1 LTLSETGL
9 KVASLKAGVLA
20 EPVLVGREMELEEL
34 QRCLDSAIEGRG
46 STVFISGEAGSG
58 KTRLT
63 NEFLKQARK
72 KDVTVFSGWC
82 LSNAAVPYF
91 PFFEAFNTYF
101 SDHPKEE
108 GASSADVAIWL
119 RGPAQGELPGRL
131 SAFSPQAWKDQTF
144 VAVTKTLLEISTR
157 KPVVL
162 LIEDAHW
169 ADSAS
174 LSLIHYIG
182 RAIKTA
188 KTLLLVTFRS
198 EGLIADA
205 EGRPHPLIETLRL
218 MRRED
223 IVQELKIV
231 NLDETNV
238 STLARN
244 MLGGELERD
253 FTEKLAKESQGNPL
267 FIVESLRMLH
277 ERNRLLQENNKW
289 RLVSE
294 KLAIPDKIRDIILQR
309 MSILLHNQRKII
321 DAASVIGEKFDAELL
336 ASVVGL
342 DFAEVVEALE
352 LIGQTTS
359 LLVCEEGL
367 YRFDHARTRDAVY
380 GEISSVLKKVYHGK
394 VAEQLESKSRGK
406 FPLSEVAYHYA
417 QAENKEKAVEYALA
431 SGQDALTRWSNVE
444 AIRHFSYVLQ
454 AVADAPENVETRRV
468 AWEGLGDA
476 YYANSMFDNAI
487 ETFEELAEFA
497 TGSLKL
503 RAYRKE
509 MEAVW
514 YKDFNPELLMEL
526 VKKAE
531 KYTALDRL
539 ETARIRGYRG
549 RAFHTSGDLEKAL
562 EDHEEALRVFE
573 EEYSLYDAANL
584 VVGVGFLHV
593 TFSGLLEKG
602 FSEILRGITML
613 HELGDTLAEV
623 HSYNIALANGFH
635 FTGLYPESLNANDY
649 VIRIGEE
656 IGDFQSVTMAFT
668 RRGLILEELGNP
680 AEAVP
685 EYHKAHEFSQKT
697 DSERMRSEVY
707 LDLVIVYAVLG
718 DLDRAEKYYCKLMEK
733 PHKDMGILM
742 MRGAYVKD
750 VLFFAKGQHNELEQ
764 KFEKGIAFFAP
775 LSLVAA
781 KVGARRLYAWYLDK
795 QGRTEEAK
803 VQLAEIQRL
812 MEETAGRFAHANI
825 QASLMAKRRVEVDKE
840 LEMRLDLVNV
850 GRKSGLL
857 VEVKNVLFE
866 GFEVSSSPSWCVV
879 QNGNVKMEN
888 REIGPFKVETAKFTV
903 KGLKLG
909 TFTLNPQA
917 VYMDDLG
924 NSKAFNVPP
933 ITVTVNPPTPREKVA
948 GKIYSGTL
956 ILDQLLLGGLPE
968 NYAVVL
974 AAPSSDVRSQ
984 LIKCFLETG
993 LEEGETTFHVT
1004 TEATIAKALARE
1016 NPSNFYLIVCN
1027 PQADTMFQ
1035 NAPTVFKLKGVE
1047 NLTDIDI
1054 ALNKAFRSL
1063 KPSTTDPRRICI
1075 DVVSDVLL
1083 QNHAINTRRWLSAL
1097 LPTLKSKGFTTL
1109 AVVDPSMHPAEELQA
1124 ILGVFDGEI
1133 RVTEK
1138 ETPEGTKHVLKI
1150 RKLINQKYLDNEIIV
1165 SKEKLA
1171 L

>member
-1 LTLSETGL
+1 
-9 KVASLKAGVLA
+9 
-20 EPVLVGREMELEEL
+20 M
-34 QRCLDSAIEGRG
+34 
-46 STVFISGEAGSG
+46 
-58 KTRLT
+58 
-63 NEFLKQARK
+63 
-72 KDVTVFSGWC
+72 
-82 LSNAAVPYF
+82 
-91 PFFEAFNTYF
+91 
-101 SDHPKEE
+101 
-108 GASSADVAIWL
+108 
-119 RGPAQGELPGRL
+119 
-131 SAFSPQAWKDQTF
+131 
-144 VAVTKTLLEISTR
+144 
-157 KPVVL
+157 
-162 LIEDAHW
+162 
-169 ADSAS
+169 
-174 LSLIHYIG
+174 
-182 RAIKTA
+182 
-188 KTLLLVTFRS
+188 
-198 EGLIADA
+198 
-205 EGRPHPLIETLRL
+205 
-218 MRRED
+218 
-223 IVQELKIV
+223 
-231 NLDETNV
+231 
-238 STLARN
+238 
-244 MLGGELERD
+244 
-253 FTEKLAKESQGNPL
+253 
-267 FIVESLRMLH
+267 
-277 ERNRLLQENNKW
+277 
-289 RLVSE
+289 
-294 KLAIPDKIRDIILQR
+294 
-309 MSILLHNQRKII
+309 
-321 DAASVIGEKFDAELL
+321 
-336 ASVVGL
+336 
-342 DFAEVVEALE
+342 
-352 LIGQTTS
+352 
-359 LLVCEEGL
+359 
-367 YRFDHARTRDAVY
+367 Y

-394 VAEQLESKSRGK
+394 VAEQLESRPRGK

-417 QAENKEKAVEYALA
+417 QAESKEKAVEYALA
-431 SGQDALTRWSNVE
+431 AGQDALARWSNVE
-444 AIRHFSYVLQ
+444 AVKHFSYVLQ

-468 AWEGLGDA
+468 ALEGLGDA
-476 YYANSMFDNAI
+476 YYANSMFDKAI

-509 MEAVW
+509 MEAIW

-539 ETARIRGYRG
+539 ETARIRGHRG
-549 RAFHTSGDLEKAL
+549 RAFHTSGDFEKAL

-584 VVGVGFLHV
+584 VVGVGFLHL

-602 FSEILRGITML
+602 FSEILRGIAML

-623 HSYNIALANGFH
+623 HCYSIALANGFH
-635 FTGLYPESLNANDY
+635 LMGLFPESLNTSSY

-656 IGDFQSVTMAFT
+656 IGDFQSVTMAFS

-680 AEAVP
+680 AEAVL

-697 DSERMRSEVY
+697 DSERMRSDVY
-707 LDLVIVYAVLG
+707 LHLVIAYAVLG

-733 PHKDMGILM
+733 PPKDMGILM
-742 MRGAYVKD
+742 MHSAYEFAKD

-764 KFEKGIAFFAP
+764 KFEKDIAFFAP
-775 LSLVAA
+775 LSSVAA
-781 KVGARRLYAWYLDK
+781 KVGTRRLYAWYLDK

-825 QASLMAKRRVEVDKE
+825 QASLMTKRQVEVDKE
-840 LEMRLDLVNV
+840 FEMRLDLVNV
-850 GRKSGLL
+850 GRKSALP

-866 GFEVSSSPSWCVV
+866 GLEVSSSPSWCVV
-879 QNGNVKMEN
+879 QNDNVKMKN
-888 REIGPFKVETAKFTV
+888 REIGPFKVETVKFTV

-924 NSKAFNVPP
+924 NSKTFNLPP
-933 ITVTVNPPTPREKVA
+933 ITVTVNPPTPREKVV

-956 ILDQLLLGGLPE
+956 ILDQLLLGGIPE

-974 AAPSSDVRSQ
+974 AAPSSDVRSL
-984 LIKCFLETG
+984 LIKRFLEAG

-1004 TEATIAKALARE
+1004 AEATIAKALARE

-1035 NAPTVFKLKGVE
+1035 SAPNVFKLKGVE

-1109 AVVDPSMHPAEELQA
+1109 AFVDPSMHPPEELQA